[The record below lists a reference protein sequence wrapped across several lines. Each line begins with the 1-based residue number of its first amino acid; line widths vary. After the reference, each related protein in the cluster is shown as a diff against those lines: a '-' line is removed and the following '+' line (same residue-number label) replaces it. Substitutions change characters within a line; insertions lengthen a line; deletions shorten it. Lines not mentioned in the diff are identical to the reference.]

1 MKKLWRNNVY
11 FFIPYILIVLICSI
25 LLLTFSKPEIHIF
38 INKANTPFFDIF
50 FKYATFFGDGATI
63 VILSLVLLFV
73 RFRYAFA
80 FLAGSLISSLLVV
93 NLFKKVL
100 LHEIYRPSKYFEL
113 FETYKLHLVEGVKMH
128 SMQSFPSGH
137 TATAFNVFL
146 MLALLTKNNLLKF
159 VMFCLAVIVG
169 FSRVYLSQHFLIDI
183 AAGSV
188 LGVVFIA
195 LSWVWFENRKTDWLD
210 KSILTAFKKK

>member
-1 MKKLWRNNVY
+1 MKKLWKNNLY
-11 FFIPYILIVLICSI
+11 FFIPYIIFLLICSI
-25 LLLTFSKPEIHIF
+25 LLLSFSKPEIHIF
-38 INKANTPFFDIF
+38 INKANNPFFDTF

-63 VILSLVLLFV
+63 AILSLILLFV

-159 VMFCLAVIVG
+159 VMFCLAVVVG

-183 AAGSV
+183 TAGSV

-195 LSWVWFENRKTDWLD
+195 LSWVWVENRKTNWLD
-210 KSILTAFKKK
+210 KSILTTFKKQ